1 MIELAN
7 GLDRLFQLLIVAQPA
22 PHLGQPFAAQAELP
36 RAPARIA
43 HRENREPVPFTAPA
57 FRASP
62 GMVADG
68 PLQQRAAQHL
78 AGHRERSSSFRRAA
92 MVRSRLILIN
102 ETDSRPAVNSLLE
115 YFSGEPRRRAPPP
128 VGVGTKIVPSCS
140 FRDAQLLSPAG
151 ARRSF

>member
-22 PHLGQPFAAQAELP
+22 PPLAHPSPPKAQLP

-68 PLQQRAAQHL
+68 PPQQRAAQHL
-78 AGHRERSSSFRRAA
+78 AGHRE
-92 MVRSRLILIN
+92 
-102 ETDSRPAVNSLLE
+102 
-115 YFSGEPRRRAPPP
+115 P
-128 VGVGTKIVPSCS
+128 VE
-140 FRDAQLLSPAG
+140 QLS
-151 ARRSF
+151 ARRNGSLSSHPYK